1 MKDGYKKIFWGIF
14 IATFSI
20 NLGMLQILPAFVGW
34 MVVASGI
41 SVLQENSV
49 SGDYDRPKAI
59 SYILIGATLIGSL
72 ITLFQGAQMNQP
84 IMLLFY
90 PLIVMTIELLLIHRL
105 LEATVRNFTA
115 IDDNETAKF
124 YTGKDRTFIILMGI
138 TLGMVTLSIFLNL
151 QSVGFFAA
159 IIAVITRVYILTT
172 INSLSKE
179 AWGNPYETEDPDD
192 DIEHSVV

>member
-1 MKDGYKKIFWGIF
+1 MRYGYKKIFWGVF

-49 SGDYDRPKAI
+49 TSDYERPKTI
-59 SYILIGATLIGSL
+59 SFILIGVSLIGSL
-72 ITLFQGAQMNQP
+72 ITLFQGAQVNLP
-84 IMLLFY
+84 VALLFY
-90 PLIVMTIELLLIHRL
+90 PLIVMAIELLLFHRL
-105 LEATVRNFTA
+105 LEAAVQDFSA
-115 IDDNETAKF
+115 IDDNETAKL
-124 YTGKDRTFIILMGI
+124 YTSKDRTFIILMGI

-159 IIAVITRVYILTT
+159 IIAVVTRIYLLTT

-179 AWGNPYETEDPDD
+179 VWENPYETEDPDD
-192 DIEHSVV
+192 DIEHSVI